1 MAVPTVLE
9 FGREVPRASERAQ
22 PSGEV
27 RAPDRRV
34 DHVVDVVARASEARE
49 DGLCVAVA
57 LGDVQ

>member
-1 MAVPTVLE
+1 M
-9 FGREVPRASERAQ
+9 PRASERAQ